1 MLYILIR
8 TDGKAITTS
17 RYSTLEKAK
26 EAMVSEYVSLLPSA
40 DGLNPCDVEKSNIEE
55 TGAHL
60 CFGNNCYLWK
70 IEIISKF

>member
-26 EAMVSEYVSLLPSA
+26 EAMVSEYVSLLPST
-40 DGLNPCDVEKSNIEE
+40 DSLNVEKSNIEE
-55 TGAHL
+55 TDAHL
-60 CFGNNCYLWK
+60 CFGDNRYLWK
-70 IEIISKF
+70 IEIISC

>member
-26 EAMVSEYVSLLPSA
+26 EAMVSEYVSLLPST
-40 DGLNPCDVEKSNIEE
+40 DNLNVEKSNIEE
-55 TGAHL
+55 TDAHL
-60 CFGNNCYLWK
+60 CFGSNRYLWK
-70 IEIISKF
+70 IDVIAC

>member
-8 TDGKAITTS
+8 TDGDVITTS

-40 DGLNPCDVEKSNIEE
+40 DSLNVEKSNIEE
-55 TGAHL
+55 TDAHL
-60 CFGNNCYLWK
+60 CFGSNRYLWK
-70 IEIISKF
+70 IEIISC

>member
-26 EAMVSEYVSLLPSA
+26 EAMVSEYVSLLPLEDS
-40 DGLNPCDVEKSNIEE
+40 LNVERSNIEE
-55 TGAHL
+55 TDAHL
-60 CFGNNCYLWK
+60 CFGDNCYLWK
-70 IEIISKF
+70 IEVIAC

>member
-8 TDGKAITTS
+8 TDGEAITTS

-40 DGLNPCDVEKSNIEE
+40 DNLNVEKSNIEE
-55 TGAHL
+55 TDAHL
-60 CFGNNCYLWK
+60 CFGDNRYLWK
-70 IEIISKF
+70 IEIISC

>member
-26 EAMVSEYVSLLPSA
+26 EAMVSEYVSLLPST
-40 DGLNPCDVEKSNIEE
+40 DNLNIEKSNIEE
-55 TGAHL
+55 TDAHL
-60 CFGNNCYLWK
+60 CFGSNRYLWK
-70 IEIISKF
+70 IEVIAC